1 MGLDSRRTV
10 LLCGGFRLPDGTA
23 SAQRAIP
30 NVRIL
35 QSLGYDVHLVGK
47 AHLPSLGLEKAPHRF
62 EVEGIPCWNIL
73 SPIEGAKLRRYEQT
87 SDVIEAVAKEVGIAK
102 LHSVIT
108 YNYPLGGVVT
118 MNRFCR
124 SHGIIPIVDTTEW
137 YGLNGWRPQELLRF
151 LNHERRMR
159 FAQKQVG
166 SMICGSSFLARYY
179 EKFNTV
185 IIPNCVDMA
194 APKWQTPPADRRQPG
209 RRFVFVGS
217 AGARMKKE
225 NVAALVEAFAK
236 LPSDAPEHV
245 FHVIGITAEQMV
257 QVEPGL
263 STAIRH
269 MGSRLVCHGRVPHVQ
284 ALAEIKA
291 SDFFVFFRPRTR
303 ANQAGCPTKL
313 AEAFSCGIPTITND
327 SGDVCRYITS
337 PLHGMV
343 VPKPD
348 VDDMADA
355 LMKALAIPEDHL
367 GRMKEACFQDNPFRY
382 QIYASQIAEFLARA
396 EKVGLS

>member
-1 MGLDSRRTV
+1 MGLDNRRTI

-62 EVEGIPCWNIL
+62 EVEGIPCWNIQ
-73 SPIEGAKLRRYEQT
+73 SPIEGAQLRRYEQT

-102 LHSVIT
+102 LHSIIT

-124 SHGIIPIVDTTEW
+124 RNGIIPIVDTTEW
-137 YGLNGWRPQELLRF
+137 YGLNGWRPQEVLRF

-179 EKFNTV
+179 EQFNTV
-185 IIPNCVDMA
+185 VIPNCVDMA
-194 APKWQTPPADRRQPG
+194 APKWQTPPADRPQRG

-236 LPSDAPEHV
+236 LPSTMPEHV

-263 STAIRH
+263 STAIKQ
-269 MGSRLVCHGRVPHVQ
+269 MGSRLICHGRVPHIQ

-327 SGDVCRYITS
+327 SGDVSRYITG

-348 VDDMADA
+348 VDDMTDA
-355 LMKALAIPEDHL
+355 LMKALAIPDDQL
-367 GRMKEACFQDNPFRY
+367 DRMKEACFKDNPFRY
-382 QIYASQIAEFLARA
+382 QIYASQVKDFLERA
-396 EKVGLS
+396 EKAVRP